1 MSNVALILTSMHLE
15 QTKAS
20 NYTLMKISGG
30 SFEAQATEMS
40 LRSMVDAQLLMGA
53 RAAKPSHSIF
63 ASLISSRLA
72 ASHASVLNAPA
83 AARAHTHGS
92 REGKR
97 IGTRRKETRVEILSI
112 WQVFFTTSPK

>member
-1 MSNVALILTSMHLE
+1 MHLE

-72 ASHASVLNAPA
+72 ASHASVLNA
-83 AARAHTHGS
+83 RAHTHGS
-92 REGKR
+92 REGR
-97 IGTRRKETRVEILSI
+97 RNGTRRKS
-112 WQVFFTTSPK
+112 